1 MYQQTD
7 KKSAIKEIQK
17 YLYVISDKKYN
28 EIPRIPID
36 GIFDDETK
44 AAVIKFQ
51 EIMLILPSG
60 IVDYETFGALY
71 EVYTSIVEDFYT
83 NDYIF
88 GDSNFP
94 LEENDQNED
103 VRALHIMISELRK
116 TYPQITDTG
125 SGAYFSK
132 RTGDAIEDLR
142 ELFFLPKSRKLD
154 KPLYRRM
161 KAEIEARQRFK
172 EKFE

>member
-17 YLYVISDKKYN
+17 YLYVISDKKYY

-51 EIMLILPSG
+51 EIMLFPPTG
-60 IVDYETFGALY
+60 IVDYETFTSLF
-71 EVYTSIVEDFYT
+71 EIYTSIMEDFYT
-83 NDYIF
+83 TDYIF

-116 TYPQITDTG
+116 TYPQITDAG
-125 SGAYFSK
+125 NGAYFSRK
-132 RTGDAIEDLR
+132 TGDAIEELR
-142 ELFFLPKSRKLD
+142 ELFALPKSRKLD
-154 KPLYRRM
+154 KQLYRRM
-161 KAEIEARQRFK
+161 NAEIVARQRFK